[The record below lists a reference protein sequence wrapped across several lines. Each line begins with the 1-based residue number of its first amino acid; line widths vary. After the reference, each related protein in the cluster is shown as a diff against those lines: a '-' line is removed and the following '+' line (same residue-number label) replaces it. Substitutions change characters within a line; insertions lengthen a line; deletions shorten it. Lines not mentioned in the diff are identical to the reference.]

1 MADYDVVIVGAG
13 PNGETLAA
21 YLSRAGAKVII
32 LERRDEMGGGLA
44 TQDYGGFRF
53 NLHATYMMMGE
64 LMPPVDDLFLAQYG
78 VNFLRPDVQ
87 ASYFYETNKAFTL
100 YLDPKK
106 SAESVAALAGAQE
119 AARFARFYHDIEE
132 ANLKCLLPTT
142 YRPPM
147 APVELATML
156 SSSEIGQHV
165 LDWSEQSPIEMLD
178 HYEIRD
184 DRVRALLLYLGCKWG
199 IEPDLPGIGYMFAI
213 YVYRMLNA
221 ALVGGG
227 THRLNSGIMRSA
239 YESGISVQEN
249 TEVVKILVDGGRA
262 VGVRTADGDE
272 IRAKAVV
279 STLPPQQTFLSM
291 LGEELLDPSFVE
303 TIRAWELDE
312 WSLYMTHLG
321 LRRRPRYKAEA
332 SDPHCVDAL
341 TQVFGYSSSAEVID
355 HWKNAQAKV
364 LPGSGGTVTVPSFF
378 DPTQAPR
385 DGFTARLESEVPYEI
400 TGSSWDKEKR
410 PFGDR
415 LLARWLEY
423 LSNPDEIRVVKRFDY
438 PPTYI
443 EAKLPSM
450 IRGSIKHGAYLPTQM
465 GYFRPNTECSNYVTP
480 IPGLYTAGAS
490 TYPGG
495 MITLGPGYNAALKI
509 AEDLGLKV
517 WWKTPKYVQ
526 DGIDLGLVP

>member
-1 MADYDVVIVGAG
+1 MSEYDVVIIGAG

-21 YLSRAGAKVII
+21 YLSRAGAKVLIV
-32 LERRDEMGGGLA
+32 ERRDEMGGGLA

-78 VNFLRPDVQ
+78 VNFIRPEVQ
-87 ASYFYETNKAFTL
+87 ASFFYDSAHALTL
-100 YLDPKK
+100 YLDPRK
-106 SAESVAALAGAQE
+106 SAQSIAKLAGDAE
-119 AARFARFYHDIEE
+119 AANFSRFYHDIEE

-147 APVELATML
+147 APVELAALL

-178 HYEIRD
+178 HYQLRD
-184 DRVRALLLYLGCKWG
+184 DRVRAALLYLGCKWG

-249 TEVVKILVDGGRA
+249 TEVTKIVVEGGRA
-262 VGVRTADGDE
+262 VGIRTADGDE

-279 STLPPQQTFLSM
+279 STLPPQQTFLGM
-291 LGEELLDPSFVE
+291 LGEEYLEPTLVE
-303 TIRAWELDE
+303 TIRAWQLDE
-312 WSLYMTHLG
+312 WSRFVTHLG
-321 LRRRPRYKAEA
+321 LRHLPRYKAEA
-332 SDPHCVDAL
+332 NDPHCGAAL
-341 TQVFGYSSSAEVID
+341 SQIVGFSSSAEVID
-355 HWKNAQAKV
+355 HWRKCESNTR
-364 LPGSGGTVTVPSFF
+364 PGAGSTVTVPSFF

-385 DGFTARLESEVPYEI
+385 DGVTARLETEAPYEV
-400 TGSSWDKEKR
+400 TGSSWDALKK
-410 PFGDR
+410 PFADA
-415 LLARWLEY
+415 LLARWQEY
-423 LSNPDEIRVVKRFDY
+423 LANPDEIRIVKRFDY

-465 GYFRPNTECSNYVTP
+465 GYFRPNTDCSNYATP

-490 TYPGG
+490 TFPGA
-495 MITLGPGYNAALKI
+495 MITLGPGYNAALRI
-509 AEDLGLKV
+509 AQDLGFKV
-517 WWKTPKYVQ
+517 WWTTPKYVQ
-526 DGIDLGLVP
+526 EGIDLGLVP

>member
-1 MADYDVVIVGAG
+1 MTEYDVAIVGAG

-21 YLSRAGAKVII
+21 YLSKAGAKCII

-53 NLHATYMMMGE
+53 NLHATYMMMAE

-78 VNFLRPDVQ
+78 VNFIRPEVQ
-87 ASYFYETNKAFTL
+87 ASLFYETDKSFTL

-106 SAESVAALAGAQE
+106 TAESITKLASAGE
-119 AARFARFYHDIEE
+119 ASKFLNFYHDIEE

-165 LDWSEQSPIEMLD
+165 LDWSEQSPLEMLD

-184 DRVRALLLYLGCKWG
+184 DRVRAALLYLGCKWG

-239 YESGISVQEN
+239 YENGIAVQEN
-249 TEVVKILVDGGRA
+249 TEVVKVLLEDGRA
-262 VGVRTADGDE
+262 VGVKTADGQE

-279 STLPPQQTFLSM
+279 STLPPQQTFLQM
-291 LGEELLDPSFVE
+291 VGEEHLDPGLVE

-312 WSLYMTHLG
+312 WSLFMTHLG
-321 LRRRPRYKAEA
+321 VRRLPKYTAEKN
-332 SDPHCVDAL
+332 DPHCGEAF
-341 TQVFGYSSSAEVID
+341 TQIVGYSSSQDVID
-355 HWKNAQAKV
+355 HWKKCQAKT
-364 LPGSGGTVTVPSFF
+364 LPGPGATATPMSFW

-385 DGFTARLESEVPYEI
+385 DGFTVRLESETPFDI
-400 TGSSWDKEKR
+400 TGSSWEKEKK

-415 LLARWLEY
+415 LIANWKEY
-423 LSNPDEIRVVKRFDY
+423 LSNPDEIRIVKRFDY

-465 GYFRPNTECSNYVTP
+465 GYFRPNTDCSNYSTP

-509 AEDLGLKV
+509 AQDLNLKV

>member
-1 MADYDVVIVGAG
+1 MTEYDVVIVGAG

-21 YLSRAGAKVII
+21 YLSRAGAKVLI

-78 VNFLRPDVQ
+78 VNFIRPEVQ
-87 ASYFYETNKAFTL
+87 ASLFYAPNRAFTL

-106 SAESVAALAGAQE
+106 SEASVAALAGAPE
-119 AARFARFYHDIEE
+119 AAKFSRFYHDVEE

-147 APVELATML
+147 APVELATLL
-156 SSSEIGQHV
+156 SSSEIGQNV
-165 LDWSEQSPIEMLD
+165 LEWSEQSPLEMLD

-184 DRVRALLLYLGCKWG
+184 DRLRALLLYLGCKWG

-239 YESGISVQEN
+239 YESGVSVQEN
-249 TEVVKILVDGGRA
+249 CEVTKILLEDGRA
-262 VGVRTADGDE
+262 VGVRSADGE
-272 IRAKAVV
+272 EFRAKAIV
-279 STLPPQQTFLSM
+279 STLPPQQTFLEM
-291 LGEELLDPSFVE
+291 LGEEHLDPLLVE
-303 TIRAWELDE
+303 TLRAWELDE
-312 WSLYMTHLG
+312 WSLFMTHLG
-321 LRRRPRYKAEA
+321 TRQRPRYKAA
-332 SDPHCVDAL
+332 ATDPHCDDAL
-341 TQVFGYSSSAEVID
+341 TQAFGYASSAEVID
-355 HWKNAQAKV
+355 HWKKAMSKT
-364 LPGSGGTVTVPSFF
+364 LPGAGGTATITSLF

-385 DGFTARLESEVPYEI
+385 DGVTVRLESEVPYEFA
-400 TGSSWDKEKR
+400 GGNWESKKR
-410 PFGDR
+410 SFGDQ
-415 LLARWLEY
+415 LVARWVEY
-423 LSNPDEIRVVKRFDY
+423 LANPEEIRIIKRFDY

-465 GYFRPNTECSNYVTP
+465 GYFRPNTELSNYATP

-495 MITLGPGYNAALKI
+495 MITLGPGYNAATRI
-509 AEDLGLKV
+509 AQDLGLTV

-526 DGIDLGLVP
+526 EGIDLGLVP